1 MERIRQLQLA
11 LNDAKL
17 NIEKAQQ
24 RQSKYS
30 DQHRREAKLSLTD
43 RVMLSTKHL
52 KMVGADKRTPKFD
65 AHYIGPF
72 KITRIVNDNA
82 YELDLPPSMRIHPV
96 INANRLKLYHDG
108 SQSFPTRPNPNPRPP
123 PKLTADNGDEV
134 YEAEYLMAKR
144 GSGRRAE
151 YLVKWIGYDRYE
163 STWEKAIQLQREVP
177 RLIRQFERRLE
188 EGTDMDD
195 DDSDHDSDRDDG
207 MDA

>member
-1 MERIRQLQLA
+1 
-11 LNDAKL
+11 
-17 NIEKAQQ
+17 
-24 RQSKYS
+24 
-30 DQHRREAKLSLTD
+30 
-43 RVMLSTKHL
+43 
-52 KMVGADKRTPKFD
+52 MVGADKRTPKFD